1 MSIKITARYCIT
13 MEDASGTIYS
23 TYNVDNL
30 EDAVKIAS
38 NFYDRTRNYCNYLEW
53 IQFRKC
59 ACVCIMKRDDN
70 GDYNSIASFTR

>member
-1 MSIKITARYCIT
+1 MRCKMTGLYCIT
-13 MEDASGTIYS
+13 MEDASGTIYI

-38 NFYDRTRNYCNYLEW
+38 NFYARTRDYLES

-59 ACVCIMKRDDN
+59 ECVCIMKRDDN